1 MTKKLWSFDLG
12 IFIPVLILS
21 VLSLV
26 TLYSLNPIFFRGQF
40 ILLILSIAAFFFF
53 SQTDLNILKVYA
65 KPIYVFSVIV
75 LAIVLIIGIEAR
87 GAVRWIEFFGFRIQF
102 SEIMKPFLAVS
113 MAAYL
118 SQIKNFNLREFIK
131 ILLLLSPVVL
141 LINLQPDLGNALVYG
156 FVVIFTLLFIGFPFR
171 YFAGMFLLGIISFPF
186 VFNLLHDYQ
195 KQRLLT
201 FLNPSA
207 DPLGTSYNVIQS
219 TIAVGAGM
227 FSGKG
232 IGLGTQSGLRFL
244 PERQT
249 DFIFASISEQ
259 LGFIGVTILLIS
271 FIYLFYKIFYYIVN
285 SENHFQKV
293 FLSIFFFLILVQL
306 FLNVGMNVG
315 IMPIVGIT
323 LPFVSYGGSSLLSN
337 FIFLGI
343 LASISKSYKKRE
355 VLSIG

>member
-1 MTKKLWSFDLG
+1 MTRKLWSFDLG

-21 VLSLV
+21 LLSLV
-26 TLYSLNPIFFRGQF
+26 TLYSLNPDFFRGQF
-40 ILLILSIAAFFFF
+40 ILLLVSIAAFFFF
-53 SQTDLNILKVYA
+53 SQTDINILKMYA
-65 KPIYVFSVIV
+65 KPIYIFSIIV
-75 LAIVLIIGIEAR
+75 LAVVLIIGIEAR
-87 GAVRWIEFFGFRIQF
+87 GAVRWVEFLGFRIQF
-102 SEIMKPFLAVS
+102 SEIVKPFLAVS

-118 SQIKNFNLREFIK
+118 SQIRNFNLREFVK
-131 ILLLLSPVVL
+131 ILLFLSPIFI
-141 LINLQPDLGNALVYG
+141 LINLQPDLGNALIYG
-156 FVVIFTLLFIGFPFR
+156 LVVILTLLFIGFPFK
-171 YFAGMFLLGIISFPF
+171 YFVGIFLLGVVSFPF

-201 FLNPSA
+201 FINPSA
-207 DPLGTSYNVIQS
+207 DPLGTSYNAIQS

-259 LGFIGVTILLIS
+259 LGFIGVTILFIS
-271 FIYLFYKIFYYIVN
+271 FIYLFYKIFYYITN

-337 FIFLGI
+337 FIFLGL